1 MSAQT
6 SATALRLPA
15 CTQVPN
21 VRRRTDPPIAFLQTP
36 ADLTRRAPMNDPPP
50 LLDDAFIAR
59 QRKRLLHSRAKLL
72 NALQAHESERT
83 RLQLES
89 QGQALEEEETAQD
102 QMLLDDGRVL
112 ADQLAKRLIPIDRA
126 LAKIDDGSYGF
137 SDVTGEPI
145 PLKRLEAEP
154 EAITVG

>member
-1 MSAQT
+1 
-6 SATALRLPA
+6 
-15 CTQVPN
+15 
-21 VRRRTDPPIAFLQTP
+21 
-36 ADLTRRAPMNDPPP
+36 MNDPPP

-102 QMLLDDGRVL
+102 QMLSVFKVVVPVD
-112 ADQLAKRLIPIDRA
+112 AP
-126 LAKIDDGSYGF
+126 
-137 SDVTGEPI
+137 
-145 PLKRLEAEP
+145 
-154 EAITVG
+154 

>member
-1 MSAQT
+1 
-6 SATALRLPA
+6 
-15 CTQVPN
+15 
-21 VRRRTDPPIAFLQTP
+21 
-36 ADLTRRAPMNDPPP
+36 MNDPPP